1 MGLPE
6 PNLAEA
12 ILVAAVPVAI
22 GVMEIQAT
30 LAAIAEAEIVVV
42 ATVVVATVVEMVG
55 VAAQAAEEDVAA
67 VTKYIR

>member
-30 LAAIAEAEIVVV
+30 LGAIAEAEIVVV
-42 ATVVVATVVEMVG
+42 ATVAEMVG